1 MTETANDQ
9 KWKRQTVKSFRM
21 NASNLELVK
30 QECAK
35 RNLSIFRFCTTVA
48 DGEFETHA
56 TPSYRGLGQIAV
68 VIQAREGV

>member
-35 RNLSIFRFCTTVA
+35 RNLRFSDFVRQSLM
-48 DGEFETHA
+48 GNLRHM
-56 TPSYRGLGQIAV
+56 RR
-68 VIQAREGV
+68 QAIEAWGRSQL